1 MLVLSRKF
9 MESIHL
15 KFKGADGK
23 EKDIKVKVIDVGSRK
38 VKLGFET
45 DDDVL
50 ILREELLNKKA
61 A

>member
-9 MESIHL
+9 NESVHL
-15 KFKGADGK
+15 KVKGENGK
-23 EKDIKVKVIDVGSRK
+23 EHDIKIQVMNVNNNK

-45 DDDVL
+45 DKDVL
-50 ILREELLNKKA
+50 ILREELLNKA